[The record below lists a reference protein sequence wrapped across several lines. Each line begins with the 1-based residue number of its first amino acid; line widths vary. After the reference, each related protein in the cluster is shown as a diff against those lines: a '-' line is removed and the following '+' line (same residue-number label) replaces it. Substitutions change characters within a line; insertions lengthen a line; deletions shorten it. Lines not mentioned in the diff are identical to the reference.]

1 MWVNVSRAGNETE
14 AAKVARSVASSSLTK
29 VLGIQYL
36 AAELDLKCITTY
48 KLDALKS
55 VAPES
60 QDAPQCGENENIK
73 ISDSSKPEIENLSH
87 DTVESL
93 RIHAKYQR
101 RMFDQAVQLLCTINP
116 GENEAFVRYALNTY
130 KFLSLASQHP
140 KMEDLPNWRL
150 SIF

>member
-1 MWVNVSRAGNETE
+1 MYLEQ
-14 AAKVARSVASSSLTK
+14 
-29 VLGIQYL
+29 VLGIQNL
-36 AAELDLKCITTY
+36 AAELDLKCITTN
-48 KLDALKS
+48 KPDALKS

-60 QDAPQCGENENIK
+60 QDAPQCGENESIQ

-93 RIHAKYQR
+93 RTHAKFQR
-101 RMFDQAVQLLCTINP
+101 RMFDQAVQL
-116 GENEAFVRYALNTY
+116 VRPDFSN
-130 KFLSLASQHP
+130 SRHP

>member
-1 MWVNVSRAGNETE
+1 MYLEQ
-14 AAKVARSVASSSLTK
+14 

-60 QDAPQCGENENIK
+60 QDAPQCGENESIK

-87 DTVESL
+87 GYRGVFT
-93 RIHAKYQR
+93 
-101 RMFDQAVQLLCTINP
+101 
-116 GENEAFVRYALNTY
+116 NTC
-130 KFLSLASQHP
+130 
-140 KMEDLPNWRL
+140 
-150 SIF
+150 